1 MHKTPISSRFVV
13 PFKACSTKSLSN
25 IVSKISKMICNHV
38 ENFYSTCRHNFKKIW
53 ILQNA
58 FSITNAL
65 NKITAERRAKKN
77 LTFYFVTLYTTTELM
92 PNEVN

>member
-1 MHKTPISSRFVV
+1 MD
-13 PFKACSTKSLSN
+13 
-25 IVSKISKMICNHV
+25 
-38 ENFYSTCRHNFKKIW
+38 
-53 ILQNA
+53 LQNA

-92 PNEVN
+92 PNKVN

>member
-38 ENFYSTCRHNFKKIW
+38 ENFYSKCRHNFKKIW

-92 PNEVN
+92 PNKVN